1 MRVVFILSNTFPG
14 CHVSVSIADPTYL
27 QVLLLDFQLV
37 GRDDALDSSSQ
48 HLFSDL
54 CGCFLLQCLH
64 TGASLNL
71 FSLSC
76 QFIFFSFVPLFALV
90 GFLLSVWTNVII
102 SFIVSV
108 MLWISASICCMWFS
122 VSALISSS
130 VPSACSSIAFALNCF
145 AVSLFCL
152 FSFAYSVE
160 MKFLMLTHV
169 LSAAGFASH
178 SRTAASNSPVALR

>member
-1 MRVVFILSNTFPG
+1 MFILSNTFLG
-14 CHVSVSIADPTYL
+14 CHVSVSIADPAYL
-27 QVLLLDFQLV
+27 QVLLLDFLLV

-48 HLFSDL
+48 HSLSDL
-54 CGCFLLQCLH
+54 FGCFLLQCLH

-76 QFIFFSFVPLFALV
+76 QFIFFSFVPLFMLV
-90 GFLLSVWTNVII
+90 GFLLSVLTHVII

-108 MLWISASICCMWFS
+108 MLRISASIWPVWFS

-130 VPSACSSIAFALNCF
+130 VASACSLIAFALNCF

-152 FSFAYSVE
+152 FS
-160 MKFLMLTHV
+160 
-169 LSAAGFASH
+169 
-178 SRTAASNSPVALR
+178 VA